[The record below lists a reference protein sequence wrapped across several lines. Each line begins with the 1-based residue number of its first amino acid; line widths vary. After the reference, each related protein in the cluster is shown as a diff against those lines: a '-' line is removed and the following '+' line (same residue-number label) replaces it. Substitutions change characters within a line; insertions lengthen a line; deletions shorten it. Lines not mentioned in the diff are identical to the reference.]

1 MNNLKQIIFQV
12 MCSVICCQKLHF
24 NSKRLNLQWSP
35 STVKWFYRQN
45 LIIGDTEKTLL
56 KHIFSL
62 LFIQRSAVLLCSIQL
77 VFVLCIFFPSFEI
90 PWVQSTRSWRKRN
103 SKNFSISLSLL
114 SLNFREDFSTAV
126 KNIIFSK
133 FYLLPSVGSR
143 YIYRFSKMQ
152 IISSKVTLRSKVWI
166 HVLVI

>member
-24 NSKRLNLQWSP
+24 NSQRLNLLWSP
-35 STVKWFYRQN
+35 STVKWFYRRN

-62 LFIQRSAVLLCSIQL
+62 LFIQRSAVLLYSIQL
-77 VFVLCIFFPSFEI
+77 AFVLFPSFEI

-103 SKNFSISLSLL
+103 SKNLSISLSLL
-114 SLNFREDFSTAV
+114 SLNFRDFSTAV
-126 KNIIFSK
+126 KYITFSIF
-133 FYLLPSVGSR
+133 
-143 YIYRFSKMQ
+143 
-152 IISSKVTLRSKVWI
+152 
-166 HVLVI
+166 